1 MSQKES
7 GLCRGSSLPLGAC
20 RYGCSK
26 VSVDVPHNKITG
38 PVAEL
43 ARVLYFT
50 RREAEEMMHAPKL
63 DPKVRHYATDTANY
77 AHDLEFFARQLG
89 LALKMP
95 TGAGGQMGRLTGTR
109 DPVIHNVLCPTRYSD
124 SVSRSH
130 DPLPRPTCH
139 DHLLNYFHHRQG
151 HRHHHASEG

>member
-1 MSQKES
+1 MLQKGS
-7 GLCRGSSLPLGAC
+7 VLCRGSGLSLRAC

-95 TGAGGQMGRLTGTR
+95 TGVDPPYLPLDMMSMPDPSLLALLPTHLGPSGHQAPLLRTGSF
-109 DPVIHNVLCPTRYSD
+109 L
-124 SVSRSH
+124 
-130 DPLPRPTCH
+130 
-139 DHLLNYFHHRQG
+139 
-151 HRHHHASEG
+151 

>member
-1 MSQKES
+1 MGKQA
-7 GLCRGSSLPLGAC
+7 LGEIAFATGAQAISEFD
-20 RYGCSK
+20 RVPYGCSK

-95 TGAGGQMGRLTGTR
+95 TGVDPPYLPLDMMSMPDPSLLALLPTHLGPSGHQAPLLRQMTWGRR
-109 DPVIHNVLCPTRYSD
+109 EAR
-124 SVSRSH
+124 
-130 DPLPRPTCH
+130 
-139 DHLLNYFHHRQG
+139 
-151 HRHHHASEG
+151 